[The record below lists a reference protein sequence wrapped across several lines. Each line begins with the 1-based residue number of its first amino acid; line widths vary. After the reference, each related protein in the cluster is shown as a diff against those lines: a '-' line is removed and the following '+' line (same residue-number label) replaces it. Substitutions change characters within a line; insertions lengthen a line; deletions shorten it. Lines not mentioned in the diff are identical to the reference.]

1 MEIFLLFDAVGL
13 GLDLNMT
20 CPGDHYMS
28 NLSDRVR
35 ENVNTLFSNTT
46 ADIRCN

>member
-20 CPGDHYMS
+20 CPDDHYMS

-35 ENVNTLFSNTT
+35 ENVHCFQTPLQT
-46 ADIRCN
+46 